1 IHTDA
6 TADTLS
12 RALEA
17 VAFTTGSDV
26 YFRHGAYDPEGAG
39 GRRLLAHELT
49 HVVQQSGAAPQ
60 GDLVVGAPDDVYE
73 QEAERAADAV
83 VQSASHEPG
92 HGGAV
97 AGQAQGDSIQRM
109 CAKCAEEEEEKQAR
123 AVQRQAS
130 AVSRSIQRCAEC
142 DEERR

>member
-1 IHTDA
+1 LSGAAAGNPPLLRFGEARGSLGDGGTAAPAEVNDAIHRTRGNGHALSAGVQRTMESAFGADFSGVRIHTDA

-60 GDLVVGAPDDVYE
+60 GDLVV
-73 QEAERAADAV
+73 
-83 VQSASHEPG
+83 
-92 HGGAV
+92 
-97 AGQAQGDSIQRM
+97 
-109 CAKCAEEEEEKQAR
+109 
-123 AVQRQAS
+123 
-130 AVSRSIQRCAEC
+130 
-142 DEERR
+142 